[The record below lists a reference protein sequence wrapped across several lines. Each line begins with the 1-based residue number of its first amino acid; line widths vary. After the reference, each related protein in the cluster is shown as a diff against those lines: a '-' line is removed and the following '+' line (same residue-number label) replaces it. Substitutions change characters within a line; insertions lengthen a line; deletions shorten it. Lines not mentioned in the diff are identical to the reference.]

1 MLGQET
7 DRKSPQLLN
16 IKELAQQFLVQP
28 ELANLL
34 WWEGSKEAHTLLAAR
49 QKRGGYLCQR
59 NIRKSGEEVSRT
71 EIILQMI
78 QSGKAA
84 ILGVW

>member
-34 WWEGSKEAHTLLAAR
+34 
-49 QKRGGYLCQR
+49 
-59 NIRKSGEEVSRT
+59 
-71 EIILQMI
+71 
-78 QSGKAA
+78 
-84 ILGVW
+84 